1 MAKKSKVRKLTEEE
15 YAKYLA
21 DLESK
26 SVGKVE

>member
-21 DLESK
+21 DLEVESA
-26 SVGKVE
+26 GKME